1 MTAPFQQ
8 AFERTIGFEGGYAND
23 PRDPGGETKYGI
35 SKRAYPAL
43 DIANLTLAQAKAVY
57 HRDYWRAVRGD
68 ELPAPIAIE
77 VFDAAVNHG
86 PKQAVRFMQRAL
98 QVADDGIIG
107 PVTLGA
113 AKKIDPAVFVARF
126 NGERLMFYTDLK
138 TWPAFGRGWSR
149 RVAAQLRSV

>member
-8 AFERTIGFEGGYAND
+8 AFERTIGFEGGYSND

-35 SKRAYPAL
+35 SKRAYPTL
-43 DIANLTLAQAKAVY
+43 DIASLTLAQAKAVY

-86 PKQAVRFMQRAL
+86 PKQAIKFMQRAL
-98 QVADDGIIG
+98 KVNDDGIIG

-113 AKKIDPAVFVARF
+113 VRRIDPAVFAARF
-126 NGERLMFYTDLK
+126 NGERLMFYTELK